1 MNLVV
6 SRFDIAC
13 RGLGQV
19 GCAVDNGGSLRTKVP
34 GAIDFS
40 NGRLTERVANMIELI
55 VLEMAVA
62 RHRAKRGGTPETGKD
77 YARRQ
82 LRSRSKLAALRSY
95 TSRAKAAKRRLLKV
109 APPATEH

>member
-6 SRFDIAC
+6 SRFDVAC

-62 RHRAKRGGTPETGKD
+62 RHRAKRAEPLKQAKTMLDDNYGLAVSLPLCGPIRAGLRQPSGGC
-77 YARRQ
+77 
-82 LRSRSKLAALRSY
+82 
-95 TSRAKAAKRRLLKV
+95 
-109 APPATEH
+109 